1 MGLEISILDN
11 EPRIPL
17 VNNDCWHAD
26 LFPRQLIVWATRTSV
41 PFASREHIDALYLPV
56 HQSFDALARDE
67 YALLLDARLAPARN
81 DPQYESAFADHRTRM
96 AAGFR
101 RTAVMMRT
109 QVGALQARRLVA
121 ADQLEMLVFTEL
133 APALAWL
140 QGSTPPVAGR

>member
-56 HQSFDALARDE
+56 HQTSTRCCSTRGSPRPATTRSTSPRSPTTAR
-67 YALLLDARLAPARN
+67 AWPPASVAP
-81 DPQYESAFADHRTRM
+81 P
-96 AAGFR
+96 
-101 RTAVMMRT
+101 
-109 QVGALQARRLVA
+109 
-121 ADQLEMLVFTEL
+121 
-133 APALAWL
+133 
-140 QGSTPPVAGR
+140 